1 MRLQLGIKI
10 SKASFAMYAGFS
22 IRCQQSRAF
31 LST

>member
-1 MRLQLGIKI
+1 MCLDLGGRI
-10 SKASFAMYAGFS
+10 SKASFVMFADFS